1 MIPLDLLLA
10 ATDGAALTQGA
21 RTTYSGFAH
30 DSRQVE
36 PGEVF
41 VAVRGLHGDGH
52 DFVEAAAEQGAAA
65 ALIAQERRA
74 AMEERSPGVFER
86 LERAGVTVIAV
97 EDTRAALRAYAARA
111 LSEWAPTVIAVTGG
125 VGKTTTKEALADA
138 LSLLGPTFRSWRNYN
153 DLLGLPLSIGTLEPA
168 HRYAVVE
175 LGADHPGEIAELC
188 ALVKPHAGI
197 VTNVAPTHLRYFGDV
212 ARFGAELAS
221 LPAALPADGLLA
233 LDADDS
239 ASAALARATAAR
251 VVPFGLWS
259 AAPHASGLRP
269 LLGYQ
274 GAPPVITTEGPGRLG
289 LRPVDEVGKPRGD
302 TVTFPHL
309 IGAHWA
315 SAVLA
320 ALTLAVALGADEGA
334 ALARLRDLTPLP
346 GRMRQF
352 AGLGD
357 LTLLDDS
364 HNATPTSATAGLDA
378 LRACANASGDRA
390 VAALGDMLRLGDAA
404 EEAHREVGR
413 QIVERSIEGLV
424 AQGALA
430 ALAADAAVAA
440 GMPAER
446 VIRTLTAA
454 DTAAAIRALAGDER
468 AMVYI
473 KGSEELR
480 MERVTALLMAYPEQA
495 TTALDRQSEAWRRV
509 VVMRPE
515 RPTWLEIDL
524 GAIAR
529 NTQRVKRIIGPET
542 KLLVSLKAD
551 AYGHGA
557 LRVARVAL
565 RNGAEWLGVATVS
578 EARPL
583 REAGVAAPMLVF
595 GYTPPW
601 QAREAARLDLRATVF
616 DLDSARALAEA
627 AREQGQVA
635 RVHVKVDTGM
645 ARLGLRTEDTSAIV
659 DFVRALRALPGLEV
673 EGIFTHFATADSL
686 DQSYAR
692 RQRERFEATLA
703 ALAADGPL
711 PPIIH
716 AANSAAL
723 LTLPETRYSMARAG
737 VAIYGLP
744 PSDEVG
750 LPEDFS
756 PALAFRTLVA
766 QVKWIPAGEGVSYGA
781 TYITSQPTRIATLP
795 VGYADGFRR
804 APRNWGDVLIRGR
817 RAPLLGRVAMDQ
829 CMVDVTHIP
838 GVEQGDEVTLIGRQ
852 GDDELTA
859 QAVAE
864 RLGTSAY
871 EVVASLLARVPRLS

>member
-1 MIPLDLLLA
+1 MIPLDMLLD
-10 ATDGAALTQGA
+10 ATGGEALTLGA
-21 RTTYSGFAH
+21 RTTFAGFAH
-30 DSRQVE
+30 DSRQVG

-52 DFVEAAAEQGAAA
+52 DYIEQAAEQGAAA
-65 ALIAQERRA
+65 ALIARERRA
-74 AMEERSPGVFER
+74 ALEEMRPGVFER

-97 EDTRAALRAYAARA
+97 DDPRMALQRYAAQALRR
-111 LSEWAPTVIAVTGG
+111 WAPYVVAVTGG

-138 LSLLGPTFRSWRNYN
+138 LGLLGPTFRSWRNYN
-153 DLLGLPLSIGTLEPA
+153 DLLGLPLSLGRLEPS
-168 HRYAVVE
+168 HRFAVVE
-175 LGADHPGEIAELC
+175 LGADHPGEIGELC
-188 ALVKPHAGI
+188 TLAQPHAGVI
-197 VTNVAPTHLRYFGDV
+197 TNVTPTHLQYFDDMERLREEMG
-212 ARFGAELAS
+212 RLA
-221 LPAALPADGLLA
+221 AALPSDGVLA
-233 LDADDS
+233 LDAHDPTS
-239 ASAALARATAAR
+239 ASFARATAAQ
-251 VVPFGLWS
+251 VAPFGLWDDER
-259 AAPHASGLRP
+259 PTTLHPILRYRRGP
-269 LLGYQ
+269 L
-274 GAPPVITTEGPGRLG
+274 VTTSEGPGRLS
-289 LRPVDEVGKPRGD
+289 LQPVDEASAPSAEPIV
-302 TVTFPHL
+302 FPQL

-315 SAVLA
+315 TAALA
-320 ALTLAVALGADEGA
+320 ALTVAVALGAEETPT
-334 ALARLRDLTPLP
+334 LARLRAMTPLP

-352 AGLGD
+352 AGLGG

-364 HNATPTSATAGLDA
+364 HNATPSSVAAGLAALANCGAALDA
-378 LRACANASGDRA
+378 PK
-390 VAALGDMLRLGDAA
+390 VAALGDMLHLGAAGIAAHQEAGRLAA
-404 EEAHREVGR
+404 ERADYLVTRGPLAERAAEAA
-413 QIVERSIEGLV
+413 I
-424 AQGALA
+424 
-430 ALAADAAVAA
+430 AA
-440 GMPAER
+440 GMPPER
-446 VIRTLTAA
+446 IARTLTAD
-454 DTAAAIRALAGDER
+454 DTAAAIRGLVGDAPAL
-468 AMVYI
+468 VYI
-473 KGSEELR
+473 KGSEEMR
-480 MERVTALLMAYPEQA
+480 MEQVTALLMARPEQA

-529 NTQRVKRIIGPET
+529 NTQRVKQIVGSET
-542 KLLVSLKAD
+542 QVLVSLKAD

-565 RNGAEWLGVATVS
+565 RNGAQWLGVATVS

-583 REAGVAAPMLVF
+583 REAGVQAPILVF

-601 QAREAARLDLRATVF
+601 QAREAARLDLRATVY
-616 DLDSARALAEA
+616 DLESARALAQA
-627 AREQGQVA
+627 AREQGHVA
-635 RVHVKVDTGM
+635 HAHVKIDTGM
-645 ARLGLRTEDTSAIV
+645 ARLGLRTEDIPGIV
-659 DFVRALRALPGLEV
+659 AFVRELRAIPGLEV
-673 EGIFTHFATADSL
+673 EGVFTHFATADSQDL
-686 DQSYAR
+686 TYAR
-692 RQRERFEATLA
+692 RQLERFQATLA

-711 PPIIH
+711 PPVIH

-723 LTLPETRYSMARAG
+723 LRLPEARFTMVRAG

-744 PSDEVG
+744 PSEDVG
-750 LPEDFS
+750 LPEGFA

-781 TYITSQPTRIATLP
+781 TYVTDQPTRIATLP

-829 CMVDVTHIP
+829 CMVNVTHIP

-871 EVVASLLARVPRLS
+871 EVVSSLLARVPRLS